1 MPPGSSR
8 PAAAGKRM
16 ETRTG
21 PASASLGAKQR
32 KRNDSERN
40 ETMRNAQLTLGA
52 GYDTTARRPGIC
64 RGWVVRSVLIS
75 LLTWLAGPTPAAAQ
89 TDNAP
94 KIEVAAGPSLLRN
107 GATAP
112 SFSLYGGWQ
121 AEVSGNFN
129 KHIGLTADFSGEYRS
144 ISGARISQYHYLF
157 GPQFAV
163 RRNRATGFAHALV
176 GADTLRAA
184 GNSTSGF
191 ALGVGGGLDVNV
203 GRRIA
208 IRIVQADYLPTRVS
222 NLWFR
227 DFRLGMG
234 IVFKFGGS

>member
-1 MPPGSSR
+1 MAGLRFGVSINQSAAPEAGPVREAQRAEELGFDFVSVTDHMHGTR
-8 PAAAGKRM
+8 PTH
-16 ETRTG
+16 ETWT
-21 PASASLGAKQR
+21 
-32 KRNDSERN
+32 
-40 ETMRNAQLTLGA
+40 
-52 GYDTTARRPGIC
+52 
-64 RGWVVRSVLIS
+64 